1 MKELSKTYEELY
13 TIFDGVCNS
22 ITAFR
27 PYCKQI
33 RNKATRIGTISQS
46 ELYNI
51 MGTTGR
57 MISGLLALLE
67 KVEKYPV
74 NAEAVHEGDWD
85 GDGWWDIVTRAN
97 ETDEEYEARLKSRF
111 DAYNEY
117 AKQETEKRKHETFKN
132 RFKTDPNVKKYNTL
146 RHMLGLAKHDN
157 ITSLIESI
165 QPEIDELEK
174 LDIIKT
180 YITRPN
186 KQNIL

>member
-33 RNKATRIGTISQS
+33 RNKATLIGTISQS

-74 NAEAVHEGDWD
+74 NAEAVYQGYDD
-85 GDGWWDIVTRAN
+85 DCWWDIVTREN
-97 ETDEEYEARLKSRF
+97 ENDVEYEVRLKSRF

-117 AKQETEKRKHETFKN
+117 AIRETEKRKREAFKN
-132 RFKTDPNVKKYNTL
+132 RFKTDPNVNQYNTL
-146 RHMLGLAKHDN
+146 RHMLGLAKHEN
-157 ITSLIESI
+157 ITNMISTV
-165 QPEIDELEK
+165 QAEIDKLET
-174 LDIIKT
+174 LEIIKD
-180 YITRPN
+180 YKDR
-186 KQNIL
+186 K